1 MKNLPSRGFPEL
13 EVSDFGPIA
22 RAKVE
27 LRPMTVFAGPSNT
40 GKSYLAILLYA
51 LHRFF
56 GETDGSGNPFF
67 LHGHMFQSGETQ
79 KLSGRDIRVLLQWAE
94 ETFTDDANP
103 PKACATLAPVSDLIR
118 TVFAE
123 YGENAARGLCGE
135 IGRCFGIGN
144 AIEDL
149 VRKGSK
155 NGMRVV
161 FRKPVSDDSGAFA
174 CGELAVS
181 ARGTPAFST
190 SIPEEMPMRLGHED
204 GRKAVLTR
212 RAATDLISHA
222 EEGAGGR
229 QYRARRLIDA
239 LVSGQLPDVVGPLHL
254 PAFCL
259 PAAQTGI
266 MRAHGAMVGALIRR
280 AAMGGAVPDVAA
292 PALSGFLADF
302 LERLVSLGDGPRRRR
317 RPPSDIGE
325 RIEKEV
331 LRGSV
336 RAEKSEFGY
345 PSFTFQPE
353 GWEAELPMTSTSSTV
368 SELAPVVLYL
378 KHVVLP
384 GNTLIIEEPES
395 HLHPATQVEFVRHL
409 AAVVNSGVRVIITT
423 HSEWLFEEL
432 ANLVRL
438 SELSESA
445 RKKID
450 GDDVALSPEQVGVWL
465 FEPKNRPRGS
475 IVKEIPLD
483 EESGLFPT
491 GFSDVAVA
499 LHNEWADISGEI
511 GEEGKEFSSAGRRH
525 TTQGR

>member
-1 MKNLPSRGFPEL
+1 MKNPSSQGFPEL
-13 EVSDFGPIA
+13 EVNDFGPIA

-51 LHRFF
+51 MHRFF

-67 LHGHMFQSGETQ
+67 LRGGMFQGGEAP
-79 KLSGRDIRVLLQWAE
+79 KLSRRDLGVLLRWAE
-94 ETFTDDANP
+94 KTFMDDADP
-103 PKACATLAPVSDLIR
+103 PKAGATPAPVSDLIR
-118 TVFAE
+118 SVFAE
-123 YGENAARGLCGE
+123 SGENAARGLCGE
-135 IGRCFGIGN
+135 IGRCFGIGD
-144 AIEDL
+144 AVGAL
-149 VRKGSK
+149 VRRGNK

-161 FRKPVSDDSGAFA
+161 FRKPVSDDSSAFA
-174 CGELAVS
+174 RSELTVS
-181 ARGTPAFST
+181 ARGTPALSML
-190 SIPEEMPMRLGHED
+190 IPEEMPMRLGYED
-204 GRKAVLTR
+204 GRKAVLVR
-212 RAATDLISHA
+212 RAVTDLISHV

-239 LVSGQLPDVVGPLHL
+239 LVSSQLPDVVGPLHL

-259 PAAQTGI
+259 PAARAGI
-266 MRAHGAMVGALIRR
+266 MRAHGVMVGALIRR
-280 AAMGGAVPDVAA
+280 ASMGGAIPDVVA

-302 LERLVSLGDGPRRRR
+302 LERLVNLGDGPRRRR
-317 RPPSDIGE
+317 WPPSDIGE

-353 GWEAELPMTSTSSTV
+353 GWEAELPVANASSTV
-368 SELAPVVLYL
+368 SELALAVLYL

-409 AAVVNSGVRVIITT
+409 VAVVNSGVRVMITT
-423 HSEWLFEEL
+423 HSEWLLEEL

-445 RKKID
+445 RKKIA

-465 FEPKNRPRGS
+465 FEPKNRPGGS

-491 GFSDVAVA
+491 GFGDVAVA

-511 GEEGKEFSSAGRRH
+511 GEEGKEVPSAGRRH
-525 TTQGR
+525 TPQGR